1 MTEVYRYGI
10 AGQRMDLLRGV
21 FGLALTL
28 GPLLFVDAILPW
40 IAVILAALAGFFAI
54 FLIKIWIRHRTEI
67 CLSQDGIEQ
76 RGPFGGTTI
85 AWGDVSGLRVAYFA
99 SAKSRDGAG
108 IVTLTLSGPGRKI
121 VVESSLSEFDRAIER
136 IVRVCDR
143 ADVEMDATTVHNL
156 AALGLRK
163 GAGPGMGSPGG

>member
-1 MTEVYRYGI
+1 MTDVYRYGF

-28 GPLLFVDAILPW
+28 GPLFAVDAILPW
-40 IAVILAALAGFFAI
+40 IAVILAVLAAFFAI

-67 CLSQDGIEQ
+67 RVSQDGIEQ
-76 RGPFGGTTI
+76 RGPFGGKTI

-99 SAKSRDGAG
+99 SAKSRDG
-108 IVTLTLSGPGRKI
+108 IVTLTLSGQGRKI
-121 VVESSLSEFDRAIER
+121 VVESSLSEFDRAMER
-136 IVRVCDR
+136 IVRICDR

-163 GAGPGMGSPGG
+163 GAEPGAGSSGG